1 MHSAKGAVREEALHI
16 MTTGL
21 AARSLRD
28 QRVMVTGASG
38 FLGSHLC
45 RRLRTEGAGIYAISR
60 SAREDTGDRF
70 CWLQADLNDLSAVRR
85 MLLEVRPDVVF
96 HLSGI
101 ASGVSELQLV
111 LPTLHSLLVST
122 VNLLTVATEIG
133 IARIVLLGSLQEP
146 IPDNA
151 DPTPSSPYAAAKWAS
166 SAYGRMF
173 CRIYGL
179 PVVNVR
185 VFQTYGPGQDVRKL
199 IPYVTLTLLRR
210 QRPQLS
216 SGIWEADWIYIDD
229 VISGLIAAAQVR
241 DVPRRTIDLGS
252 GSLISV
258 RDIVMHLVR
267 LTRSPVTPVFGAL
280 PDRPLEPV
288 RVAGLAEAQRV
299 LAWKPTVS
307 MIEGLRRTVD
317 AYRQTMDD
325 EPPAAPR

>member
-1 MHSAKGAVREEALHI
+1 MVTRLVTH
-16 MTTGL
+16 
-21 AARSLRD
+21 SLRD

-45 RRLRTEGAGIYAISR
+45 RRLHDEGAEISAISR
-60 SAREDTGDRF
+60 NAHEDASERLR
-70 CWLQADLNDLSAVRR
+70 WLQADLNDISTARR
-85 MLLEVRPDVVF
+85 LLLEVRPDVLF

-101 ASGVSELQLV
+101 ASAVSGLELV

-122 VNLLTVATEIG
+122 VNLLTIAAEIG
-133 IARIVLLGSLQEP
+133 IARVVLLGSLQEP
-146 IPDNA
+146 MPDRA

-199 IPYVTLTLLRR
+199 IPYVTLALLRH

-229 VISGLIAAAQVR
+229 VISGLVAAAQVR
-241 DVPRRTIDLGS
+241 DVPERTIDLGS
-252 GSLISV
+252 GCLTSV
-258 RDIVMHLVR
+258 RDIVAHLVF
-267 LTRSPVTPVFGAL
+267 LTGSRATPVFGDL

-288 RVAGLAEAQRV
+288 RVASLAEAQNV

-317 AYRQTMDD
+317 AYRQTIDD
-325 EPPAAPR
+325 ELTAAPR

>member
-1 MHSAKGAVREEALHI
+1 MMVTR
-16 MTTGL
+16 L
-21 AARSLRD
+21 AAHN

-45 RRLRTEGAGIYAISR
+45 RRLRDGGAEIYAISR
-60 SAREDTGDRF
+60 SAHEDAGNRF
-70 CWLQADLNDLSAVRR
+70 RWLQVDLNNISAVHRT
-85 MLLEVRPDVVF
+85 LLGIRPDVVF

-101 ASGVSELQLV
+101 ASAVSGLELV

-122 VNLLTVATEIG
+122 VNLLTVAAEVG
-133 IARIVLLGSLQEP
+133 IARVVLLGSLQEP
-146 IPDNA
+146 IPDHA

-173 CRIYGL
+173 CRLYGL

-199 IPYVTLTLLRR
+199 IPYVTLALLR
-210 QRPQLS
+210 QQSPELS

-229 VISGLIAAAQVR
+229 VISGLVAATQVR
-241 DVPRRTIDLGS
+241 DIPEHTIDLGS

-258 RDIVMHLVR
+258 RDIVGHLVH

-288 RVAGLAEAQRV
+288 RVADLAEAQSALGWR
-299 LAWKPTVS
+299 PTVS

-317 AYRQTMDD
+317 AYRQTVED
-325 EPPAAPR
+325 EGTAAHR